1 MISAINQQHS
11 KVLNMNMLSCF
22 FSKYLQKLILL
33 NCLFCLFSFF
43 NPTDI
48 SAQKV
53 NKRPGIGLVL
63 SGGGAHGIAHIGVLK
78 VMEEAGLR
86 PDFITGVSMG
96 SIIGG
101 LYSLGYSADSLQKI
115 FKSINWKLVLSNKI
129 PENKVI
135 FLEKSHF
142 SNSAISLP
150 LSLRKVILPSGLING
165 QQVENTLSF
174 YAWPAADI
182 NDFSKL
188 PIPFLCVATDII
200 NYRKIDLKTGY
211 LPDAIRASF
220 SVPSIFTPFRIDNLL
235 LLDGGLIRN
244 FAASEAKE
252 MGADIIIGSYV
263 GFKGYKADKLLTLS
277 GIMEQIAMFRS
288 LDDFEEEKKFVNVLI
303 RPQTERL
310 SIFEFDN
317 VDSLIERG
325 YRAALPYKD
334 YFIKLADSLNRIC
347 PQKPLEYILDKKS
360 YTFNKIEITGN
371 KSYSDEQILGVLD
384 IKPGK
389 KLDKVF
395 LTERIELLFGKA
407 WFDKVKYR
415 VLPRNDSLILVID
428 CIEKP
433 QSMLYGSVH
442 YDNALQSGLI
452 FEMSVRDLLTQRSL
466 INLGSRIGQYYRV
479 DLNYLQF
486 IDRNQIFGLSA
497 NLSSDNVLL
506 PLLELR
512 GEKGEV
518 ISRNFTPGLS
528 INKRIGL
535 NTLMS
540 ISANYENLN
549 LIVHYISEDH
559 FKNLSYNYI
568 SASYDYQVNSLDNKH
583 FPHKGTILNLSVST
597 SKLQSSGLKTDSSKV
612 EFRWE
617 NHGEFTFNRFYT
629 FHGSVNHYYT
639 PPGRLTFLFGGDLLL
654 ITNTDSVSSQNNFYL
669 LGGVESVNKRSV
681 PMVGFHS
688 NEIPV
693 KRLAGFRT
701 SIDMELVEN
710 FHLNFMAN
718 IFAVQEANLNKGFS
732 VLTGIG
738 AGAGYMS
745 IIGPIKIGVMYGIYK
760 REVYF
765 NKIKGYISIGY
776 NF

>member
-1 MISAINQQHS
+1 M
-11 KVLNMNMLSCF
+11 LNMNTH
-22 FSKYLQKLILL
+22 
-33 NCLFCLFSFF
+33 FCLFSLFQKKPILIISLFF
-43 NPTDI
+43 LSSFFTDLTI
-48 SAQKV
+48 EAQNAQV
-53 NKRPGIGLVL
+53 RPRIGLVL

-101 LYSLGYSADSLQKI
+101 MYSLGYSADSLQKI
-115 FKSINWKLVLSNKI
+115 FKKINWKLILSNKI

-142 SNSAISLP
+142 SNSIISLP
-150 LSLRKVILPSGLING
+150 LSFRKVILPSGLING
-165 QQVENTLSF
+165 QQVENILSF

-188 PIPFLCVATDII
+188 PIPFLCVGTDII
-200 NYRKIDLKTGY
+200 TYKKILLKTGY

-220 SVPSIFTPFRIDNLL
+220 SVPSIFTPLKIDTLL

-263 GFKGYKADKLLTLS
+263 GFNGYKADKLQSIS

-288 LDDFEEEKKFVNVLI
+288 LDDFEGEMKLVDVLI
-303 RPQTERL
+303 KPKTEGF

-317 VDSLIERG
+317 VDSLIQRG
-325 YRAALPYKD
+325 YKAALPFKAR
-334 YFIKLADSLNRIC
+334 FRKLADSLNRIGA
-347 PQKPLEYILDKKS
+347 QKPIANILDKKT
-360 YTFNKIEITGN
+360 YTINKIEIEGN

-395 LTERIELLFGKA
+395 LTDRIELLFGKA

-415 VLPRNDSLILVID
+415 MLPRNDSLILVID

-433 QSMLYGSVH
+433 QAMLYGSVH
-442 YDNALQSGLI
+442 YDNSLLSDLI
-452 FEMSVRDLLTQRSL
+452 FEISVKNLLTPRSV
-466 INLGSRIGQYYRV
+466 INFGSRIGQYYKFE
-479 DLNYLQF
+479 LNYLQF

-497 NLSSDNVLL
+497 NLYSDNTLI

-512 GEKGEV
+512 GEKGEI

-528 INKRIGL
+528 INRRLGL
-535 NTLMS
+535 NNMMS
-540 ISANYENLN
+540 ISANYENLD
-549 LIVHYISEDH
+549 LVTHYISDIH
-559 FKNLSYNYI
+559 LKNLSYKYI
-568 SASYDYQVNSLDNKH
+568 TATYDYQINSLDNKH
-583 FPHKGTILNLSVST
+583 FPHRGTILNISVGT
-597 SKLQSSGLKTDSSKV
+597 SKLQSAELKTDYSKV
-612 EFRWE
+612 DIKLN
-617 NHGEFTFNRFYT
+617 NHGSFSFNRFYT
-629 FHGSVNHYYT
+629 FHGSVNHYFT
-639 PPGRLTFLFGGDLLL
+639 PTDSRLTFSFGGDVLL
-654 ITNTDSVSSQNNFYL
+654 ITNTDSISAQNNFYF
-669 LGGVESVNKRSV
+669 LGGVESINKRSI
-681 PMVGFHS
+681 PMVGFQT

-693 KRLAGFRT
+693 KIVAGFRT
-701 SIDMELVEN
+701 GIDMEVFEN
-710 FHLNFMAN
+710 FHLNAMAN
-718 IFAVQEANLNKGFS
+718 IFAAQEASRNSGFS
-732 VLTGIG
+732 LLSGVGIG
-738 AGAGYMS
+738 AGYNS
-745 IIGPIKIGVMYGIYK
+745 IIGPIKIGLMYGNYK